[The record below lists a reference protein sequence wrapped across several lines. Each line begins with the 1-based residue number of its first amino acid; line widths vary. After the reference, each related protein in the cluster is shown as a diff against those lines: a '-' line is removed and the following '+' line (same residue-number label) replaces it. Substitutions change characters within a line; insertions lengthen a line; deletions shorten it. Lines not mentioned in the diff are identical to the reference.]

1 MGGGGGSCVVEGA
14 KFVVIRTHASAPKV
28 GKVGVGGMVVVKL

>member
-14 KFVVIRTHASAPKV
+14 IVVIRTHASAPKV